1 MTKTIKKQLY
11 ALFLVLLVLLST
23 FFSTGYSV
31 AKADTGEL
39 NFDKTNVLDD
49 LRSSKN
55 FNILSYPFYKSDT
68 PEMYVMNVAEYCYS
82 FDVLNQN
89 EYGLYLYVYNPNGI
103 EIAETDGAN
112 KAQMG
117 VSYNENGSPNDYEKF
132 DLKFCSKSE
141 EKYYDGLFYK
151 FKVVDHKSKDG
162 KTLLQRVKSSAR
174 RYDISGIE
182 ILEQGKTLPKEYGVG
197 GTYIFTGYAKGYGA
211 DKNADSTLSC
221 EVQELET
228 VELDVKHTFYRSK
241 TSSLGAGH
249 QNQLDTVYF
258 SVPKRFL
265 EKYGSLQRIKA
276 EWYEYKTKEILVTS
290 NKDLYAKASPYIGV
304 NLGAKND
311 YGQQA
316 YNKNIHYSLGINAG
330 DWGGGLYGAS
340 WGWNL
345 GTGYLHTP
353 CEALYYMFLV
363 NNIKE
368 YDPYASVVKSG
379 GVESNDLYEYIKRY
393 SKTYQN
399 GTLPIK
405 GGTISADLFEN
416 DIDESRKID
425 NESGKI
431 QMGYSYYDFDADLDL
446 QTLKSWSST
455 SPSFW
460 DNWMN
465 FGLGSAFTGG
475 PEEESVTVAP
485 IQILKETD
493 IQGSNE
499 DIAKRLLVNF
509 ADVNS
514 IKTEYDN
521 AKNNDSVV
529 VLFRFATSDYY
540 AQEVDIIELDEGF
553 LWSDKHTSGQAYIAK
568 ESVFLNF
575 DIIQLT
581 FEKEGVYT
589 AIPVVASPI
598 DIVNDI
604 TPPVDMSDDMAWW
617 QIILAILLL
626 IIVLWVLSVTG
637 IIPLLIK
644 LIVWVIT
651 LPFKLIGK
659 IIRTITN
666 GRKNK

>member
-1 MTKTIKKQLY
+1 MTNTIKKQCY
-11 ALFLVLLVLLST
+11 ALLFVLLLLLSS
-23 FFSTGYSV
+23 FFSTGYAV

-68 PEMYVMNVAEYCYS
+68 PEMYVMNVAEYSYS

-103 EIAETDGAN
+103 EIDETIGVN
-112 KAQMG
+112 KVQMG
-117 VSYNENGSPNDYEKF
+117 VSYNANGSPNDYEKF

-141 EKYYDGLFYK
+141 EKYYEGLFYK
-151 FKVVDHKSKDG
+151 FKVIDHKSKDG
-162 KTLLQRVKSSAR
+162 KTILQRVKSSAR

-211 DKNADSTLSC
+211 DKNAESTLAC

-228 VELDVKHTFYRSK
+228 VELDVKHTFYRSQ
-241 TSSLGAGH
+241 TSSLGVGH

-304 NLGAKND
+304 NLGAKNNF
-311 YGQQA
+311 GMQE
-316 YNKNIHYSLGINAG
+316 YNENIYYSLGINAG
-330 DWGGGLYGAS
+330 DTGGGVYMAK

-363 NNIKE
+363 DDIDE

-379 GVESNDLYEYIKRY
+379 GVQSNDLYEYIKRY
-393 SKTYQN
+393 NKTYSS

-405 GGTISADLFEN
+405 GGTISADLFES

-425 NESGKI
+425 NENGKI
-431 QMGYSYYDFDADLDL
+431 QKGYSYYDFDADVDL
-446 QTLKSWSST
+446 QTLTSWSDT

-460 DNWMN
+460 DNWVN

-475 PEEESVTVAP
+475 PEEESITVAP

-493 IQGSNE
+493 IQGTNTE
-499 DIAKRLLVNF
+499 IAKRLLVNS
-509 ADVNS
+509 ADVS
-514 IKTEYDN
+514 LIKTEYEN
-521 AKNNDSVV
+521 AEKNDMVV

-540 AQEVDIIELDEGF
+540 SQEVDIIELNEGF
-553 LWSDKHTSGQAYIAK
+553 LWSDKHTSGQAYIAQ

-598 DIVNDI
+598 DIVDDI
-604 TPPVDMSDDMAWW
+604 TPPVDMSDDLSWW
-617 QIILAILLL
+617 QILLAILFL
-626 IIVLWVLSVTG
+626 IIVLWLLSITG

-659 IIRTITN
+659 IIKGITN
-666 GRKNK
+666 GRRNE